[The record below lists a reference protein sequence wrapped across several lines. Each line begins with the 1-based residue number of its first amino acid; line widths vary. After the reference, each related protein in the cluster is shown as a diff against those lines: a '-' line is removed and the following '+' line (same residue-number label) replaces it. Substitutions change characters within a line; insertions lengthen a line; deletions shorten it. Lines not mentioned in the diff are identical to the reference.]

1 MAIHAFDID
10 FYIKWDAKMRE
21 GIFVINPFNH
31 CRFSGGALVL
41 ISRRPMIQNAAP
53 NRMRRGVEDNVLAK
67 LRRRN
72 CTFDDVQ
79 QTVLN
84 FGGKL
89 LTAIFNKLRVGFK
102 AYDAKALFEIVF
114 GICLAFIIIF
124 GLYNI
129 ITNKKGSWSKNI
141 ILEEKKNNYI

>member
-1 MAIHAFDID
+1 
-10 FYIKWDAKMRE
+10 MRE
-21 GIFVINPFNH
+21 GIFDINPFNH

-114 GICLAFIIIF
+114 GILAPMKADIKNQVCFKIHFGAVVDWIIIEPISAEF
-124 GLYNI
+124 
-129 ITNKKGSWSKNI
+129 
-141 ILEEKKNNYI
+141 